1 MNNLSFNKKSKFEN
15 TMENHVEYKFQE
27 STKVDPEVLKTL
39 ISKFKKDYQTVLKSV
54 TELNNCYQT
63 KEIYDAAIMIQN
75 VEKSVEMIK

>member
-15 TMENHVEYKFQE
+15 AMENHVEYKFQE
-27 STKVDPEVLKTL
+27 STMVDPEVLKML
-39 ISKFKKDYQTVLKSV
+39 ISKFKKDYQNVLKSV

-75 VEKSVEMIK
+75 VEKSVEMIR